1 MTLFEKFDGVI
12 SDELVENLKGL
23 SDRNLGDSKGAIY
36 AIFYTMLAGLIRRAN
51 SDMSTGMLVN
61 QIKKINTKD
70 YSELDLETASSKKE
84 KLKDF
89 VQAGEKNMSQIFPS
103 FKSQLMNLVVIHSG
117 TSKAESSKY
126 AGFVNSFIIKVLSKK
141 LQEGMDKHELM
152 NYLKEHRDPLFENA
166 PANLV
171 EKMIPAMGMH
181 ELRTMKMTYA
191 KKVEE
196 REKKEMADE
205 EVEYVES
212 TTDAESSSYDFAEE
226 SKKSF
231 KIPIIIVLGVA
242 LVGLL
247 GYFIYESRED
257 LFGSEEMS
265 QSSVVNEEL
274 VNEIDSTAVLPV
286 QEGPAVD
293 PAITAFNEIISA
305 SDLSNGDEVRVES
318 LSFVADSIEL
328 SNPQNAFVDTLF
340 NEFSSNPRFQIQI
353 KGHHSGGDTQVAI
366 RRAFYLKR
374 MLQSKGVDPIKIDAI
389 SDPEK
394 IDYLKIRVVSK

>member
-1 MTLFEKFDGVI
+1 MTLFEKFDEII
-12 SDELVENLKGL
+12 SDELVENLKEL
-23 SDRNLGDSKGAIY
+23 SDRNLGDAKGAIY

-51 SDMSTGMLVN
+51 RDMSTGMLVN

-70 YSELDLETASSKKE
+70 YSELDLETASLKKD

-126 AGFVNSFIIKVLSKK
+126 AGFVNSFIIKTLARK
-141 LQEGMDKHELM
+141 LQQGMDKHELM
-152 NYLKEHRDPLFENA
+152 NFLKEHRDPLFDNA
-166 PANLV
+166 PDNLV

-181 ELRTMKMTYA
+181 ELRTMKMTFA

-196 REKKEMADE
+196 REKKEGNED

-212 TTDAESSSYDFAEE
+212 TPEVETSSYDYQEE
-226 SKKSF
+226 EPASYRL
-231 KIPIIIVLGVA
+231 PLIIGLGVI

-247 GYFIYESRED
+247 GYFVYESREE
-257 LFGSEEMS
+257 LFGSEELS
-265 QSSVVNEEL
+265 QSSVVADEL
-274 VNEIDSTAVLPV
+274 VNELDSTAVQMVEEPT
-286 QEGPAVD
+286 VD
-293 PAITAFNEIISA
+293 PAITGFEEILA
-305 SDLSNGDEVRVES
+305 SDDLSQGDEVRVES
-318 LSFVADSIEL
+318 LSFVADSVEL
-328 SNPQNAFVDTLF
+328 TNPQNPFIDSLYT
-340 NEFSSNPRFQIQI
+340 EFSTNPRFQIQI
-353 KGHHSGGDTQVAI
+353 KGHHSEGNTQVAI

-374 MLQSKGVDPIKIDAI
+374 VLQAKGVDPIKIDAV